1 MRGVAVGLLNA
12 ACWALL
18 AGAAC
23 GTPAPRAKT
32 FAPTHLA
39 AAQPPPRQAPAAQPA
54 PAVIETVEAATAL
67 QPPPDPPIVPR
78 SVAVSK
84 DRAVLVVQGETR
96 TPIIYLHGRCGD
108 PKAFVAWARQ
118 ARKLG
123 TILSVTG
130 DKKCKDGS
138 RTKWSDDTVGL
149 DRRVSAAIAAV
160 ERELGIDLDEER
172 RVVIGYSQGS
182 LKAEA
187 LTTRFPER
195 YPRAALIGGPR
206 APRDQSL
213 NKTEAILIM
222 VGDHDAREHLR
233 DATKSLK
240 KRGKLVNYIELP
252 NARHGEYGPLAEQ
265 TMGAALEWLVQNPA
279 PLRS

>member
-1 MRGVAVGLLNA
+1 MATLVLGVGLA
-12 ACWALL
+12 ACS
-18 AGAAC
+18 
-23 GTPAPRAKT
+23 TPAPRART
-32 FAPTHLA
+32 FAGQIAVTTPALRA
-39 AAQPPPRQAPAAQPA
+39 AASPEAVMAP
-54 PAVIETVEAATAL
+54 VIETVEVTTAL
-67 QPPPDPPIVPR
+67 VPPPDPPVVPVTIA
-78 SVAVSK
+78 VAK
-84 DRAVLVVQGETR
+84 DRGVLVVQGQTP

-108 PKAFVAWARQ
+108 PKAFLTWARQ

-123 TILSVTG
+123 TILSMVG

-149 DRRVSAAIAAV
+149 DRRISSAILAV
-160 ERELGIDLDEER
+160 EKELGIELDDER

-187 LTTRFPER
+187 LATRFPAR

-222 VGDHDAREHLR
+222 VGDHDAREHLQ

>member
-1 MRGVAVGLLNA
+1 MRFVSMRGVATLVFGLALA
-12 ACWALL
+12 ACS
-18 AGAAC
+18 
-23 GTPAPRAKT
+23 TPAPRAKT
-32 FAPTHLA
+32 FSGQVALVTPIVTA
-39 AAQPPPRQAPAAQPA
+39 TPAVVA
-54 PAVIETVEAATAL
+54 PAVIETVEATIAL
-67 QPPPDPPIVPR
+67 TPPPEPPVVPVT
-78 SVAVSK
+78 VAVAK
-84 DRAVLVVQGETR
+84 DRGVLVVQGATP

-108 PKAFVAWARQ
+108 PKAFLTWARE

-123 TILSVTG
+123 TILSMVG

-149 DRRVSAAIAAV
+149 DRRISAAIVAV
-160 ERELGIDLDEER
+160 EKELGMDLDDEH

-187 LTTRFPER
+187 LTTRFPAR

-222 VGDHDAREHLR
+222 VGDHDAREHLQ

-279 PLRS
+279 PLGS